1 LDEALGIVQR
11 NGEKYYQA
19 ELYRLKG
26 ELLLAQSMGHNRES
40 EIRNPHIAEAEAC
53 FSQSVQI
60 AQQQKAKSWE
70 LRAAMSMARLYQK
83 QERQNEARQLLT
95 EIYNRFTEGFDTV
108 DLRNAKV
115 LLNEL
120 SE

>member
-1 LDEALGIVQR
+1 
-11 NGEKYYQA
+11 
-19 ELYRLKG
+19 
-26 ELLLAQSMGHNRES
+26 
-40 EIRNPHIAEAEAC
+40 
-53 FSQSVQI
+53 
-60 AQQQKAKSWE
+60 
-70 LRAAMSMARLYQK
+70 MSMARLYQK
-83 QERQNEARQLLT
+83 QKRQNEARQLLT